1 MSLTLLVFW
10 GQLTLRRMLECW
22 AYSGLV
28 ARMILPL
35 GLNVRSAELSLK
47 SVMLPPPVDALE
59 REERRA
65 AVWMAFYHDTIAS
78 SASGWGTSMSLE
90 ELTVPL
96 PVSTHDFD
104 EGNEQMATNPQDIES
119 ADLWTKHP
127 VIDSFVM
134 CIKASVLMNRVN
146 RFVRKW
152 KNRHLRED
160 DDLEGLNRAEFRELA
175 NAIACFQMSFPV
187 TLRNPT
193 RVNSKRKLD
202 IDLIAAH
209 MLPHAATICLYEPF
223 ADICDASDHCA
234 RRILSAAQS
243 IVSIVQ
249 QLAGSVSDGAQNFS
263 SIMHSSASVC
273 LVTSARTSLLFYRHA
288 LNQRDY
294 AGAESHRMDIE
305 IIR

>member
-1 MSLTLLVFW
+1 
-10 GQLTLRRMLECW
+10 MLECW

-28 ARMILPL
+28 SRMILPL

-47 SVMLPPPVDALE
+47 SVMLPPPADALE

-78 SASGWGTSMSLE
+78 SASGWGTSMFLD

-96 PVSTHDFD
+96 PVSAKDFN
-104 EGNEQMATNPQDIES
+104 EGSEDMPQNPQDIES
-119 ADLWTKHP
+119 PDLWTKHP
-127 VIDSFVM
+127 VVDSFVM
-134 CIKASVLMNRVN
+134 CTKASILINRVN

-152 KNRHLRED
+152 KNRHLRDD
-160 DDLEGLNRAEFRELA
+160 DDLDGLNRPEFRELA

-187 TLRNPT
+187 SMRNPT
-193 RVNSKRKLD
+193 RLNSKKKLD

-209 MLPHAATICLYEPF
+209 MLPHAATICLYEAF
-223 ADICDASDHCA
+223 ADICDANDTCA
-234 RRILSAAQS
+234 RRIMSAAQA
-243 IVSIVQ
+243 IVGIVQ
-249 QLAGSVSDGAQNFS
+249 QLAGAVTDGAQNFS

-288 LNQRDY
+288 LNQRDF
-294 AGAESHRMDIE
+294 AAAESHRMDIE